1 MTDNDILHLIKED
14 DQKVISHV
22 YVKYH
27 DEFIRFVRKSYPQL
41 NIDNAEDAYSECFHA
56 LYRNVKMGKLVS
68 LTCDLKTYLFQIG
81 KYKVIDE
88 LNRKSKAEDKQ
99 IIQFMPSDEMLDL
112 DFFEEKDVHIKK
124 ICLLDETVALL
135 ADPCKTLLTLF
146 WYKQKSDKEIVES
159 TVYSSTDTVKN
170 QRSRCMRT
178 LKKEYLTRLVE
189 ENIIS
194 SEKRTQLLEK

>member
-14 DQKVISHV
+14 DQKVISRV

-27 DEFIRFVRKSYPQL
+27 DEFIRFVRKGYPQFS
-41 NIDNAEDAYSECFHA
+41 IDNAEDAYSECFHA
-56 LYRNVKMGKLVS
+56 LYRNVKMGKLIS

-88 LNRKSKAEDKQ
+88 INRKSKAENKQ
-99 IIQFMPSDEMLDL
+99 IIQYLPTDEMLDL
-112 DFFEEKDVHIKK
+112 DFFEEKDAQIKK
-124 ICLLDETVALL
+124 TRLLDETVALL
-135 ADPCKTLLTLF
+135 TDPCKTLLTLF
-146 WYKQKSDKEIVES
+146 WYKQKSDKEIVEY
-159 TVYSSTDTVKN
+159 TDYSSTDTVKN

>member
-1 MTDNDILHLIKED
+1 MTDNDILNLIKED
-14 DQKVISHV
+14 DQKVISRV

-27 DEFIRFVRKSYPQL
+27 DEFIRFVRKGYPML
-41 NIDNAEDAYSECFHA
+41 DIDNAEDAYSECFHA

-88 LNRKSKAEDKQ
+88 INRKSKAEDKQ
-99 IIQFMPSDEMLDL
+99 IIQFMPSDEMLEL
-112 DFFEEKDVHIKK
+112 DFFEEDVNIKK
-124 ICLLDETVALL
+124 IHLLNETVALL
-135 ADPCKTLLTLF
+135 TDPCKTLLTLF
-146 WYKQKSDKEIVES
+146 WYKQKSDKEIVET

-189 ENIIS
+189 ENIIT